1 MKRLRSSLILK
12 IFILTLFLLL
22 AISGITY
29 ASVAV
34 FLPKTYRNS
43 LEKDLA
49 AVSESLKTEL
59 ESYASIEEA
68 KNFLELFERNNE
80 ASVTVLDKEGNQVF
94 PQVETTVED
103 TMTTGSEESTAV
115 ESAVE
120 EDGLVTFSGIAVS
133 DEDVEELGDDTY
145 GVTVSDAGYFT
156 LSTSYPSAVKSYEI
170 TVGGKEYTLLV
181 VGDMEA
187 VSQAA
192 EIVKRIFPMVL
203 GITLL
208 IAFFCAILASRYLVR
223 PILRLSRVSR
233 KMAAL
238 DFSEHCEEK
247 RKDEIGALA
256 ENLNE
261 LSDSLS
267 TALSDLRSANEELK
281 LFFAAASHELKTPVT
296 ILKGHLGGMLEG
308 VGEYQ
313 DYDRYLRRSYQ
324 VTETLETMVKEIL
337 TISCMGTGV
346 WKTER
351 KKTDLAELFRQ
362 ETAEVWEL
370 LEEKEMELIGE
381 IPEHVYVLADSE
393 GLKKVFRNFLTN
405 AIRYSPKGAKLTV
418 CFPENGFS
426 LENEGTSIPEKA
438 LPKLFEAFYRV
449 EDSRNRKSGGSGL
462 GLYIVRM
469 ILEAHGA
476 AYGAE
481 NTAGGVRFWFRL
493 EENHTQF
500 THTLP
505 ETTIKTR

>member
-1 MKRLRSSLILK
+1 MKRLRSSLTLK

-68 KNFLELFERNNE
+68 KNFLELFERNNQT
-80 ASVTVLDKEGNQVF
+80 SVTVLDKEGNQVF
-94 PQVETTVED
+94 PEVETEVTDTVS
-103 TMTTGSEESTAV
+103 TGSEESMAV
-115 ESAVE
+115 EG
-120 EDGLVTFSGIAVS
+120 DGLVTFSGVAVS
-133 DEDVEELGDDTY
+133 DEAAEELGDDTY
-145 GVTVSDAGYFT
+145 GVAVSDAGYFT

-170 TVGGKEYTLLV
+170 TVGGKAYTLLV
-181 VGDMEA
+181 VGDMES

-192 EIVKRIFPMVL
+192 AIVKRIFPMVL
-203 GITLL
+203 GIILL
-208 IAFFCAILASRYLVR
+208 IAFFCAVLASWYLVR

-238 DFSEHCEEK
+238 DFGEHCEEK
-247 RKDEIGALA
+247 RKDEIGVLA
-256 ENLNE
+256 KNLNE

-267 TALSDLRSANEELK
+267 TALSDLRSVNEELK

-308 VGEYQ
+308 VGEYR
-313 DYDRYLRRSYQ
+313 DHERYLQRSYE

-337 TISCMGTGV
+337 TISRMGTGA
-346 WKTER
+346 WKTEI

-370 LEEKEMELIGE
+370 LEEKEMELTGE
-381 IPEHVYVLADSE
+381 IPEHAYALADSE
-393 GLKKVFRNFLTN
+393 GMKKVFRNFLTN

-418 CFPENGFS
+418 CFQENGFS
-426 LENEGTSIPEKA
+426 LENEGTFIPEEA

-469 ILEAHGA
+469 ILDAHGA
-476 AYGAE
+476 AYGTE

-493 EENHTQF
+493 KENHTQF